1 MVNEQL
7 RRGDFFLCASARQR
21 DFWIGQLTAVG
32 RVNEAVY
39 DSSPDLDA
47 LIAVVPFGVPDTA
60 PTRTGPGL
68 RGVVPGI
75 ADGDEVVYWGG
86 GIYDWFDPPTL
97 VRAVVRLRE
106 RHPRLRLVFAGGR
119 HPNPSVGE
127 TAMARRARALA
138 DELGLTGTH
147 VFFGEWTAYDE
158 RANSLLDADIAV
170 STHLDHVETRYS
182 FRTRILDAFWAGLP
196 VVATAG
202 DALADEVVATGAGIV
217 VVPGDV
223 DAVVGALHRLL
234 DDDAAR
240 AAAGAASRELGARVP
255 VVDGAGA
262 AGRPLRLA
270 AAEPRPPD
278 SRDRHGHSS
287 RRRPRRPPGI
297 PGPERTRVRAPGRM
311 GHLAHQGRAEAAPR
325 AVR

>member
-1 MVNEQL
+1 M
-7 RRGDFFLCASARQR
+7 
-21 DFWIGQLTAVG
+21 
-32 RVNEAVY
+32 
-39 DSSPDLDA
+39 
-47 LIAVVPFGVPDTA
+47 
-60 PTRTGPGL
+60 
-68 RGVVPGI
+68 VPGI

-86 GIYDWFDPPTL
+86 GIYDWFDPLTL
-97 VRAVVRLRE
+97 VHAVARLRE

-127 TAMARRARALA
+127 TAMARRARAQA

-182 FRTRILDAFWAGLP
+182 FRTRVLDAFWAGLP

-202 DALADEVVATGAGIV
+202 DALADEVVAAGAGIAV
-217 VVPGDV
+217 APGDV

-240 AAAGAASRELGARVP
+240 AAAGAASRALGARYRWSTVLEP
-255 VVDGAGA
+255 LVDLCA
-262 AGRPLRLA
+262 
-270 AAEPRPPD
+270 
-278 SRDRHGHSS
+278 S
-287 RRRPRRPPGI
+287 PRRSPDLLTPGI
-297 PGPERTRVRAPGRM
+297 ATAIARGGDLGT
-311 GHLAHQGRAEAAPR
+311 PR
-325 AVR
+325 ASPVRSALGYARRGEWDTLRTKVGLKLRRGQ